1 MKQQT
6 GEDKPFLPTVS
17 FAWGELSPQDNALLE
32 SVFADLEQGK
42 GLIGRISGLMGGSI
56 NELMRLGAEGLRLT
70 PGFAEKCQKA
80 AEKTLETAF
89 HVASFGMENKQE
101 EIKSNFISSFGEGN
115 IARGAMAVSGAF
127 GGFGGLPAM
136 LPDLTFSTLVI
147 MREIAAIARQ
157 EGEDLS
163 EEGTRRACLEVFGLR
178 SFAQKGGQEEINY
191 FAARALLRGQPLVF
205 LIAEVAG
212 HYGISLSRKTA
223 IQMVPVAG
231 ALCGAALNTAFL
243 NHYRALARA
252 HFTVRRL
259 ERIYGPA
266 ATDAAEMAAAFAGV
280 APKS

>member
-1 MKQQT
+1 MTKQTETDQS
-6 GEDKPFLPTVS
+6 FLPSVS
-17 FAWGELSPQDNALLE
+17 FAWAELSPQDSALLE

-42 GLIGRISGLMGGSI
+42 GLIGRLSGLMGGSI
-56 NELMRLGAEGLRLT
+56 NELMRIASEGLKLS
-70 PGFAEKCQKA
+70 PALAETFKGA
-80 AEKTLETAF
+80 AEKALETAF
-89 HVASFGMENKQE
+89 TVASFKMENTLEKH
-101 EIKSNFISSFGEGN
+101 KTTFISSFGEGN
-115 IARGAMAVSGAF
+115 LAKGAMALSGIV
-127 GGFGGLPAM
+127 GGMGGLPAM

-147 MREIAAIARQ
+147 MREIAAVARE

-163 EEGTRRACLEVFGLR
+163 NEGTRQACLEVFGLR
-178 SFAQKGGQEEINY
+178 SFAGKDKEQLNY
-191 FAARALLRGQPLVF
+191 FAARALLRGQPLVY

-212 HYGISLSRKTA
+212 HYGISLSRKAA

-266 ATDAAEMAAAFAGV
+266 ATDAAEMAAAFAS
-280 APKS
+280 A